1 MATDIVMPK
10 LSDTMTEGKFG
21 AWKKGIGE
29 RVQRGD
35 VIAEVE
41 TDKAVMDLEAF
52 SSGILLEQRV
62 HAGELVPVGT
72 VIGRVGLPEEATDDD
87 GSLVRPLSPTAREG
101 IVPERVMESDELPA
115 TTFPPAETTL
125 PAAETHRNNEQAA
138 PVVRRKARELGIDLS
153 LVQGSG
159 PGGRILPE
167 DLERFTG
174 VIMAHDV
181 TARREPAEPLTSHPE
196 EPPLTG
202 RLHKRAPPEITELPI
217 SRMRGAIARSVEKAW
232 REIPH
237 FTVSVDLSMDAAEEV
252 RAELKEG
259 GTGISVNDMVIK
271 GAVLALRAF
280 PMVNASFAG
289 DRIILH
295 SDINIGIAVSLP
307 EGLLVPVLRGCEV
320 LSLKEIAV
328 MSRSLIQRARSGKVS
343 EAELSGGTFSI
354 SNLGMYGVTS
364 FSAVIHPSQGAILA
378 VGGIRNTVGVKNG
391 QPAVGRTMNLTLS
404 ADHRLIDGSYAAEF
418 LGVLKHNLETPVR
431 LLI

>member
-21 AWKKGIGE
+21 TWKKGVGDK
-29 RVQRGD
+29 VQRGE

-62 HAGELVPVGT
+62 HDGDVVAVGS
-72 VIGRVGLPEEATDDD
+72 VIGRVGLPEEATAAD
-87 GSLVRPLSPTAREG
+87 GRGSRPLAPIDREG
-101 IVPERVMESDELPA
+101 IGPERVMEAEKLPA
-115 TTFPPAETTL
+115 TALQITEPGVAAATTSR
-125 PAAETHRNNEQAA
+125 HDEQAA
-138 PVVRRKARELGIDLS
+138 PIVRRKAREMGIDLS

-167 DLERFTG
+167 DLERFAG
-174 VIMAHDV
+174 VSMAPEIV
-181 TARREPAEPLTSHPE
+181 PLEEPAELKAPPD
-196 EPPLTG
+196 EPPITG
-202 RLHKRAPPEITELPI
+202 QLHKGEPPAITELPI

-252 RAELKEG
+252 RTELKEG
-259 GTGISVNDMVIK
+259 GTAISVNDMVIK
-271 GAVLALRAF
+271 GAALALRAF

-289 DRIILH
+289 DRIIMPGA
-295 SDINIGIAVSLP
+295 INIGIAVSLP
-307 EGLLVPVLRGCEV
+307 EGLLVPVLRGCET
-320 LSLKEIAV
+320 LSLKEIAFK
-328 MSRSLIQRARSGKVS
+328 SRQLIERARSGQLS
-343 EAELSGGTFSI
+343 ETELSGGTFSI

-378 VGGIRNTVGVKNG
+378 VGGVRQVVGVKNC
-391 QPAVGRTMNLTLS
+391 QPCVCRTMNLTLS

-418 LGVLKHNLETPVR
+418 LGELRHNLETPVR